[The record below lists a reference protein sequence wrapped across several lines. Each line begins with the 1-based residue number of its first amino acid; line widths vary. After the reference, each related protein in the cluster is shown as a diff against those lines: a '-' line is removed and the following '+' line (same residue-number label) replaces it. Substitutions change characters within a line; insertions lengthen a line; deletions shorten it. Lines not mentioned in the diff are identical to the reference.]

1 MTSCCRSLDAQFDRD
16 RVRKELELYR
26 ERGPSPT
33 TVALGGSLERA
44 GAEGSLLDIGG
55 GLGGLA
61 ALLLE
66 QGISSA
72 VNVEISAAF
81 VEASRALAEE
91 EGYADRLHHRLGDF
105 TSLAPRLEPAD
116 VVTLDRVI
124 CCYPDMERLVRL
136 SAGKARRLYGF
147 VVPRFRW
154 LVRVGMALQNL
165 ARRLRGSAFRTYVH
179 SLDAIDGVLR
189 EAGFELRSG
198 SRTFV
203 WEVRAYGRR

>member
-1 MTSCCRSLDAQFDRD
+1 MTSCCRALEAQFDRD
-16 RVRKELELYR
+16 RVRKELELSR
-26 ERGPSPT
+26 ERGPNST
-33 TVALGGSLERA
+33 TVALGRSLESA

-55 GLGGLA
+55 GLGSLA

-66 QGISSA
+66 GDISSA
-72 VNVEISAAF
+72 VNVEVSAAF
-81 VEASRALAEE
+81 VEASRSLAEE
-91 EGYADRLHHRLGDF
+91 EGYADRLRHRLGDF
-105 TSLAPRLEPAD
+105 TSLAPGLEPAD

-147 VVPRFRW
+147 VVPRSRW
-154 LVRVGMALQNL
+154 LVRIGMALQNL

-179 SLDAIDGVLR
+179 SLDAIDGLLR
-189 EAGFELRSG
+189 EAGFELRSA

-203 WEVRAYGRR
+203 WEVRVYGRR